1 MITNLLL
8 GGVLLS
14 APVLNEY
21 NTIGAN
27 SSYLLKIYNLDIL
40 SSQTIE
46 FYINENNEVSGIKFN
61 LNLYSDISSIGTSSK
76 LVAIAELYEQNIPL
90 NSIVS
95 IYSTIEFN
103 DISTSYIG
111 INQTYT
117 FTWGNNGTDRPNTFT
132 NQLYHIIQF
141 NDPYDTAPTI
151 SNAKKSDLL
160 INLLNAKSSSA
171 PCAPCDTDFFSFMGS
186 MFNATIDILNF
197 EIFEGFKLWYILGI
211 PLFISLIF
219 GVLKLLR

>member
-21 NTIGAN
+21 NSIGSN
-27 SSYLLKIYNLDIL
+27 ISYLLKLDGL
-40 SSQTIE
+40 NVSSSQTIE
-46 FYINENNEVSGIKFN
+46 FYINENNEVSGIEFT
-61 LNLYSDISSIGTSSK
+61 LNLYSATFSIGTSSK
-76 LVAIAELYEQNIPL
+76 LVAIAEIYEQNIPL

-95 IYSTIEFN
+95 IYSNIEFN
-103 DISTSYIG
+103 DISRTYIG

-132 NQLYHIIQF
+132 NQLYHVIQF
-141 NDPYDTAPTI
+141 SDPYDTAPTI
-151 SNAKKSDLL
+151 SDVQESDLL
-160 INLLNAKSSSA
+160 INLLSAESSSA
-171 PCAPCDTDFFSFMGS
+171 PCAPCDTDFFSFIGA
-186 MFNATIDILNF
+186 MFDSTIQILNF